1 MVEPL
6 VGILL
11 IADPFLK
18 DIDFSRT
25 VILLTDHQAE
35 GSIGFVL
42 NKLFD
47 KKLNELLE
55 GFDDVDIPVYF
66 GGPVQTDTIHFLHQ
80 CPTEINGG
88 VEIIPGIFWGG
99 NFEKVT
105 FLLRNNLIDLQKV
118 KFFIGYSG
126 WGNMQLKNEIG
137 EKTWLT
143 VKANKKL
150 IFNTPIDVIWKNS
163 LHHLGG
169 QFVNLINYPIDPKLN

>member
-6 VGILL
+6 LGILL

-18 DIDFSRT
+18 DIHFSRT
-25 VILLTDHQAE
+25 VILLTDHQTE

-47 KKLNELLE
+47 KKLNELIE

-66 GGPVQTDTIHFLHQ
+66 GGPVQTDTINFIHQ
-80 CPTEINGG
+80 YPSEIIGG

-99 NFEKVT
+99 NFKKVA
-105 FLLRNNLIDLQKV
+105 FLLNNNLIDIQKV

-126 WGNMQLKNEIG
+126 WGNMQLKNEIK

-150 IFNTPIDVIWKNS
+150 IFNTQIDIIWKNS
-163 LHHLGG
+163 LQHLGG
-169 QFVNLINYPIDPKLN
+169 QFVHLINYPIDPKLN